1 MMDYHSHAF
10 RLGWQLAKQWR
21 GLTNCRTKWG
31 GGLGRLPLL
40 NQRTEVMENIVNELG
55 VQFSENYWIF
65 IIPLALMLVDF
76 ATGIINA
83 WAKNHLKSFK
93 MREGLS
99 KKAGELAILAVGEL
113 FTIGL
118 CIPNYVITFLSLY
131 IILMEI
137 ISICENLKKM
147 GVKIPK
153 FIDSALDDAENK
165 IDGK

>member
-1 MMDYHSHAF
+1 
-10 RLGWQLAKQWR
+10 
-21 GLTNCRTKWG
+21 
-31 GGLGRLPLL
+31 
-40 NQRTEVMENIVNELG
+40 MENIVKELG
-55 VQFSENYWIF
+55 IRFSENYWIF
-65 IIPLALMLVDF
+65 IIPVVLMLIDF

-83 WAKNHLKSFK
+83 WATNHLKSFK

-99 KKAGELAILAVGEL
+99 KKAGELAILAIGEL
-113 FTIGL
+113 FTVGL
-118 CIPNYVITFLSLY
+118 SIPIYVITFLSLY

-153 FIDSALDDAENK
+153 FIDNALDDAENK

>member
-1 MMDYHSHAF
+1 
-10 RLGWQLAKQWR
+10 
-21 GLTNCRTKWG
+21 
-31 GGLGRLPLL
+31 
-40 NQRTEVMENIVNELG
+40 MENIVNELG
-55 VQFSENYWIF
+55 VRFSENYWIF
-65 IIPLALMLVDF
+65 IIPVVLMLIDF

-83 WAKNHLKSFK
+83 WATNHLKSFK

-99 KKAGELAILAVGEL
+99 KKAGELAILAIGEL
-113 FTIGL
+113 FTVGL
-118 CIPNYVITFLSLY
+118 SIPIYVITFLSLY

-153 FIDSALDDAENK
+153 FIDNALDDAENK

>member
-1 MMDYHSHAF
+1 M
-10 RLGWQLAKQWR
+10 
-21 GLTNCRTKWG
+21 
-31 GGLGRLPLL
+31 GRLPLL
-40 NQRTEVMENIVNELG
+40 IQRTEVMENIVKELG
-55 VQFSENYWIF
+55 IRFSENYWIF
-65 IIPLALMLVDF
+65 IIPVVLMLIDF

-83 WAKNHLKSFK
+83 WATNHLKSFK

-99 KKAGELAILAVGEL
+99 KKAGELAILAIGEL
-113 FTIGL
+113 FTVGL
-118 CIPNYVITFLSLY
+118 SIPIYVITFLSLY

-153 FIDSALDDAENK
+153 FIDNALDDAENK

>member
-1 MMDYHSHAF
+1 M
-10 RLGWQLAKQWR
+10 
-21 GLTNCRTKWG
+21 
-31 GGLGRLPLL
+31 GRLPPL

-65 IIPLALMLVDF
+65 IIPLALMLIDF

-118 CIPNYVITFLSLY
+118 CIPIYVITFLSLY

>member
-1 MMDYHSHAF
+1 
-10 RLGWQLAKQWR
+10 
-21 GLTNCRTKWG
+21 
-31 GGLGRLPLL
+31 
-40 NQRTEVMENIVNELG
+40 MENIVKELG
-55 VQFSENYWIF
+55 IQFSENYWVF
-65 IIPLALMLVDF
+65 IIPVILMLIDF

-83 WAKNHLKSFK
+83 WATNHLKSFK

-99 KKAGELAILAVGEL
+99 KKAGELAILAIGEL
-113 FTIGL
+113 FTVGL
-118 CIPNYVITFLSLY
+118 SIPIYVITFLSLY

-153 FIDSALDDAENK
+153 FIDNALDDAENK